1 MTKLYLTEV
10 EASETSRGYWI
21 GETPS
26 ICIETNVAELKGTP
40 VEFYGDDMWSVV
52 RQVRAVLK
60 AKGLPTGMQI
70 I

>member
-1 MTKLYLTEV
+1 MTKLFLTQV

-21 GETPS
+21 GETPA
-26 ICIETNVAELKGTP
+26 ICIETNIAELKGTP
-40 VEFYGDDMWSVV
+40 VEFYGDDMFSVI

-60 AKGLPTGMQI
+60 AKGLSTGMQI